1 MASAPDE
8 YLPLRIAIAIRMA
21 MKTGIVGERGRMV
34 GGRNCEMSI
43 AQAEAIAKSFLGSN
57 MWCYGRTG
65 LIDLA
70 QDIPKNRR

>member
-43 AQAEAIAKSFLGSN
+43 AQAEAIAKIVPGFKHVVLWAHWS
-57 MWCYGRTG
+57 
-65 LIDLA
+65 D
-70 QDIPKNRR
+70 